1 MLHFK
6 SFLNVNGPLP
16 KSLQDKITLLA
27 DKPSTEL
34 MLQIESCHD
43 YKGIMIKYVEY
54 TKCTLSGKHGNTSRI
69 LMTYVKLVD
78 IYLRFSRAC
87 RSNDLELFI
96 CEMCPLFFTTS
107 RPNYARWM
115 VRYYLNL
122 LNVDQTHPG
131 VKQILVGGALSIRR
145 TNKTFSRTAVDLT
158 LEQTINADAA
168 SRLTGIAAF
177 SYSDPARRRRM
188 LTRGARNGIVGGL
201 FEKAGLKTAEDVSKS
216 TKPHRIKKDN
226 EDLKKIMDG
235 ISNTMNPF
243 TQEPD

>member
-1 MLHFK
+1 MTFHRCKRLHPLLATAFHVIHFK

-16 KSLQDKITLLA
+16 KSLQDKIALLA

-34 MLQIESCHD
+34 MLQIESRHD

-54 TKCTLSGKHGNTSRI
+54 TKCTLRFW
-69 LMTYVKLVD
+69 MTYVKLVD

-87 RSNDLELFI
+87 RTNDLELFI
-96 CEMCPLFFTTS
+96 YSLCEMCPLFFTTS

-131 VKQILVGGALSIRR
+131 VKQILAGGDLSIRR

-168 SRLTGIAAF
+168 SR
-177 SYSDPARRRRM
+177 
-188 LTRGARNGIVGGL
+188 
-201 FEKAGLKTAEDVSKS
+201 
-216 TKPHRIKKDN
+216 
-226 EDLKKIMDG
+226 
-235 ISNTMNPF
+235 
-243 TQEPD
+243 